1 MEELPGY
8 YLWNNKEENSQIV
21 TKSDLIRKNRKSRI
35 FSEERDAYRR
45 RKEEE
50 K

>member
-8 YLWNNKEENSQIV
+8 YLWNSKEDNSWIV
-21 TKSDLIRKNRKSRI
+21 TKSDLIRKIGKQI
-35 FSEERDAYRR
+35 FSEERDEQRR
-45 RKEEE
+45 RREEE